1 MQNRRLFADDAR
13 GVDEALNQQDNK
25 LRGIRVKATY
35 HVELSLNGAKS
46 SQRDIQP
53 MIEEPV
59 QIFYGFGLLK
69 VMEKTYESNLKNELR
84 EAATSNNV
92 KLLTFPTARN
102 KFIMRLE
109 NLNDMNESALVD
121 VQAIAN
127 AFCNEANLKFESQNV
142 TINIEELSISA
153 NMPISEM

>member
-1 MQNRRLFADDAR
+1 
-13 GVDEALNQQDNK
+13 
-25 LRGIRVKATY
+25 
-35 HVELSLNGAKS
+35 
-46 SQRDIQP
+46 

-69 VMEKTYESNLKNELR
+69 VIEKTYESNLKNELR

-109 NLNDMNESALVD
+109 NLNDMNESAVVD
-121 VQAIAN
+121 V
-127 AFCNEANLKFESQNV
+127 
-142 TINIEELSISA
+142 
-153 NMPISEM
+153 